1 MENAHCRKV
10 EDVLA
15 YFNVDEDSGLSD
27 DQVKRQ
33 TEKYGLNGTYI
44 FTFSIS
50 FWKQDECLLLFM
62 ARICELEHCFKPTPK
77 FKECLLM

>member
-15 YFNVDEDSGLSD
+15 YFNVDEDTGLSE

-33 TEKYGLNGTYI
+33 TEKYGLNG
-44 FTFSIS
+44 
-50 FWKQDECLLLFM
+50 KLLLPFF
-62 ARICELEHCFKPTPK
+62 IGWFPTPPYNEVIY
-77 FKECLLM
+77 FLILS